1 MSHPCT
7 DGCCL
12 DDRHVQ
18 PCIGD
23 AVIFMIVLLLS
34 CDDDYCL
41 MSITYISYSKT
52 KVKENFQSVLNS
64 K

>member
-1 MSHPCT
+1 MMHPCT

-41 MSITYISYSKT
+41 MRGDICMILSTIILKYFDT
-52 KVKENFQSVLNS
+52 
-64 K
+64 